1 MDQPRITQQTST
13 TLPLTGKL
21 THDAPHPKSLLD
33 GTFGGRLQWA
43 LEGPGW
49 GVLRPTV
56 DFVLLCLAVI
66 VTLGGMNATLH
77 VSAVRASLLAL
88 PPLVMLL
95 LYLRGLYRTRLRA
108 LVLDGVVPVVSAVSI
123 AVMAVTTI
131 GLFAN
136 GQTPSQ
142 SDSVRAWLF
151 ALLGVSLGRLVLA
164 GAQRW
169 ARGRRLVGKPVL
181 IVGAGLVGSQ
191 VARLLEKHP
200 EYGLV
205 PVGFIDDDPRSVT
218 EVGGRDVPVLGTVED
233 VDEIVGESGVGKLIV
248 AFSSVTDA
256 RISRL
261 IQRCQELGVD
271 VSVVPRMFDTMNNR
285 AWYDTVGGMPL
296 LTFSTI
302 DPRGWQ
308 FALKH
313 AFDRVFALA
322 LLVLLSPVIFCA
334 ALAVRLSSPGSALFR
349 QRRVGRD
356 GRVFDLY
363 KFRSMRLEP
372 RQSMMLSD
380 DDDTAID
387 FLLGGDTAPG
397 GVEGEDRRT
406 LVGRFLRRTSIDELP
421 QLLNVLRGEMSIIGP
436 RPERPDFVELF
447 RQDIDRYGDRHR
459 VKSGITGWA
468 QVHGLRGQTSLAERV
483 EWDNYYIAHWSL
495 GLDVKILVLTL
506 AALVRNAE

>member
-1 MDQPRITQQTST
+1 
-13 TLPLTGKL
+13 
-21 THDAPHPKSLLD
+21 
-33 GTFGGRLQWA
+33 
-43 LEGPGW
+43 
-49 GVLRPTV
+49 
-56 DFVLLCLAVI
+56 
-66 VTLGGMNATLH
+66 
-77 VSAVRASLLAL
+77 
-88 PPLVMLL
+88 
-95 LYLRGLYRTRLRA
+95 
-108 LVLDGVVPVVSAVSI
+108 
-123 AVMAVTTI
+123 
-131 GLFAN
+131 
-136 GQTPSQ
+136 
-142 SDSVRAWLF
+142 
-151 ALLGVSLGRLVLA
+151 
-164 GAQRW
+164 
-169 ARGRRLVGKPVL
+169 
-181 IVGAGLVGSQ
+181 
-191 VARLLEKHP
+191 
-200 EYGLV
+200 
-205 PVGFIDDDPRSVT
+205 
-218 EVGGRDVPVLGTVED
+218 
-233 VDEIVGESGVGKLIV
+233 
-248 AFSSVTDA
+248 
-256 RISRL
+256 
-261 IQRCQELGVD
+261 